1 MQNIPNYLF
10 GSLMRPSS
18 KISMFNKIL
27 RDFTKLITKCYS
39 WKNWYKV
46 TLISHEILSDKSTE
60 FQQFSLFLTS
70 YCGGDLRVSK
80 CVSDF
85 HVLLFCGF
93 YVNFSLFFSSRTQN
107 KYSWHAKPFL
117 TSEQRCIFGKWDT
130 LLVTMR

>member
-10 GSLMRPSS
+10 GSLMRRSS
-18 KISMFNKIL
+18 KICMFNKIL
-27 RDFTKLITKCYS
+27 RDFSKLITKCYS

-46 TLISHEILSDKSTE
+46 TLISDEILSVKSTI
-60 FQQFSLFLTS
+60 FQQFSIFLTS

-93 YVNFSLFFSSRTQN
+93 YMNFSLFFSCLPQN
-107 KYSWHAKPFL
+107 KHSCPAKPFL
-117 TSEQRCIFGKWDT
+117 TFEQRCIFGK
-130 LLVTMR
+130 